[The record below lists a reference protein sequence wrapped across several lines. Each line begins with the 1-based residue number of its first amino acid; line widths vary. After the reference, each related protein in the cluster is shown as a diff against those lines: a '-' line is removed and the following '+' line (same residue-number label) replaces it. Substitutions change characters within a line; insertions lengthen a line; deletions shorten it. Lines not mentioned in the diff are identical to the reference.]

1 VIPSSVPDVVTSL
14 GKFGAWLN
22 PRHDDDARVRFV
34 VEAEA
39 MGYRTAWL
47 GFGSAALG
55 DLRLV
60 ERALDAT
67 GWITVATA
75 IVNMWTNKPDV
86 IAEAYHTIAARHP
99 GRFLLGVGIGHPES
113 IGRYHKPYD
122 TMVGYLDALDAA
134 AVPTEHRILAALGPR
149 TLRLAADRTVGAHP
163 YLVVPEHTRDARTLL
178 GPGVILAP
186 EHKVVLTTDAA
197 VARQMGREFIAQPYL
212 QLRNYTNNLRRY
224 GYADDDIA
232 HGGSDRLLDA
242 LVLHGN
248 LNQIAAGLRAHLD
261 AGADHIAIQVLGPD
275 IDDPLPA
282 YRQLAEALW

>member
-1 VIPSSVPDVVTSL
+1 MAASSPGVVTGL

-67 GWITVATA
+67 ERITVATA

-86 IAEAYHTIAARHP
+86 VADAYHRIAARHP
-99 GRFLLGVGIGHPES
+99 ERFLLGVGIGHPES
-113 IGRYHKPYD
+113 IAGYRSPYD

-134 AVPTEHRILAALGPR
+134 GVPTERRILAALGPR
-149 TLRLAADRTVGAHP
+149 ALHLAAAAPPERTRTASFP
-163 YLVVPEHTRDARTLL
+163 STPDARTLL
-178 GPGVILAP
+178 GPGAVLAP
-186 EHKVVLTTDAA
+186 NTKSFSPPSPPSPAGSAGSSSPSRTSSCATTPTTSAA
-197 VARQMGREFIAQPYL
+197 TATGTTTSRTVGVTTSSM
-212 QLRNYTNNLRRY
+212 
-224 GYADDDIA
+224 
-232 HGGSDRLLDA
+232 RLSST
-242 LVLHGN
+242 
-248 LNQIAAGLRAHLD
+248 AASTR
-261 AGADHIAIQVLGPD
+261 
-275 IDDPLPA
+275 
-282 YRQLAEALW
+282 